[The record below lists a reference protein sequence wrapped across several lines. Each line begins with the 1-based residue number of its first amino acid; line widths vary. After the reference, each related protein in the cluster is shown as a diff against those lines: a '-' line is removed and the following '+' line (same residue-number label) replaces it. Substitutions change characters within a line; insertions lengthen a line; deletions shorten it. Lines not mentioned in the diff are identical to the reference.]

1 MTAKLVPTAAALLVI
16 LAGPAAAA
24 CVGARNNTAF
34 STSAAT
40 GSLDPC
46 DVKARLDVPK
56 PAKPA
61 TPVRKQAS
69 ALDVPAAPPPAAGPT
84 TTVDEDGR
92 TVTRIGNTEIRM
104 GGSVRFETRG
114 RIDRF

>member
-1 MTAKLVPTAAALLVI
+1 MISRLAPTAAVLLL
-16 LAGPAAAA
+16 LAGPAAAE

-46 DVKARLDVPK
+46 EVKARMAVPK

-61 TPVRKQAS
+61 TPARKQAS

-92 TVTRIGNTEIRM
+92 TVTRIGNTEIRT
-104 GGSVRFETRG
+104 GGYVRFETRG
-114 RIDRF
+114 RLDRF